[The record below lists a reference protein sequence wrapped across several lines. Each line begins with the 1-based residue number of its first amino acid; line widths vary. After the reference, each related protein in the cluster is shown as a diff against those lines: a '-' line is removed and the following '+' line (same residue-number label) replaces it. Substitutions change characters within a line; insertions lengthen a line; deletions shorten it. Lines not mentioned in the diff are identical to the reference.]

1 MSIRRGIGPNGPDA
15 YIYTDGEGDDVQVNT
30 RTPASQ
36 HWPADAAVL
45 VSSSGP
51 NGAWLTAQQARHL
64 AGQLSQA
71 ADAAE
76 AQP

>member
-1 MSIRRGIGPNGPDA
+1 MSPITPKYSDERATLYQGDA
-15 YIYTDGEGDDVQVNT
+15 LAVLAALDTG
-30 RTPASQ
+30 S
-36 HWPADAAVL
+36 ADAAVL

-64 AGQLSQA
+64 AGQLPQA